1 MLKGFKFTSS
11 VITEMWKIQWVKET
25 TSFLE
30 GFIEAQLN
38 ILKWLCTHEPSGVKE
53 LYIYNV

>member
-1 MLKGFKFTSS
+1 
-11 VITEMWKIQWVKET
+11 MWKIQWVKET